1 MAEDDAARR
10 GNVVTSVVEA
20 LRQRNVAIVENKD
33 AHGEERIVVALCDDK
48 DAQNKEHQGKRVQ
61 FEDLTGEAR
70 RPAMREG
77 WR

>member
-1 MAEDDAARR
+1 MAEDDPARR

-20 LRQRNVAIVENKD
+20 LRRRNVAIVENKG
-33 AHGEERIVVALCDDK
+33 AHGEERTVVAVCDEK
-48 DAQNKEHQGKRVQ
+48 DAQNKERGGKRVQ
-61 FEDLTGEAR
+61 FEDLTWKAH